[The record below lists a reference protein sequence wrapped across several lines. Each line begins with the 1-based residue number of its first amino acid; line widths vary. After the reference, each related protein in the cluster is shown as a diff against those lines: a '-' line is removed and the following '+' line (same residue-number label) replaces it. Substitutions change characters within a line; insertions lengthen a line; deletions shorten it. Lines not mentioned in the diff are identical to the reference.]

1 MGIGVKITLIQ
12 LKKMI
17 QPKKKMISSPKV
29 KVYEMDHLE
38 QEAKV
43 NLEMKAIEDHLEQT

>member
-29 KVYEMDHLE
+29 KITKFMYPITSHDRG
-38 QEAKV
+38 AKSGG
-43 NLEMKAIEDHLEQT
+43 I